1 MPSLS
6 YNLFLQRKLRT
17 FEKKQDQTHKSLDDT
32 VDADLSIELNL
43 RKTKSSC
50 SDDESLKTMT
60 MVSTESTTNTGTKTT
75 PQATPENTSA
85 IEDKLNKEAMND
97 RPDANEPD
105 EQQIQAALNSV
116 SNIYV
121 HESGL
126 MMLPETH
133 PEFSNLL
140 RLQLENMELAHWKT
154 QLQARI
160 NSERAE
166 IVRLKDVVRQSN
178 SKQRQSLP
186 NNGAVPAAGFEDID
200 YTRIIAHYLKENSL
214 LEQKR
219 NLLTCEI
226 FDENKELIQLQVDLA
241 MKKFK
246 V

>member
-1 MPSLS
+1 
-6 YNLFLQRKLRT
+6 
-17 FEKKQDQTHKSLDDT
+17 
-32 VDADLSIELNL
+32 
-43 RKTKSSC
+43 
-50 SDDESLKTMT
+50 MT

-85 IEDKLNKEAMND
+85 IDDNKINKEPANE
-97 RPDANEPD
+97 RPDANEPAD

-116 SNIYV
+116 SNIYM

-133 PEFSNLL
+133 PEFPNLL
-140 RLQLENMELAHWKT
+140 RLQLENIELVHWKT

-160 NSERAE
+160 NSERTE
-166 IVRLKDVVRQSN
+166 IVRLKESVRQSN
-178 SKQRQSLP
+178 LKQQPQQSLP
-186 NNGAVPAAGFEDID
+186 NNSAAMSVAGFEDID

-219 NLLTCEI
+219 NLLACEI